1 MKNFKEWGEQ
11 KELTENKEINRW
23 CQPRD
28 IWWCK
33 MGVNIGYEED
43 GKGEHFLRPVVVLKN
58 FGINTALVVALTTS
72 KKKNRFHFAIN
83 SFDGESS
90 FAIISQ
96 IKLIDTKRLVE
107 KKGKVEKGVFENL
120 EQAIKDLF

>member
-1 MKNFKEWGEQ
+1 MKNFEEWGKQ
-11 KELTENKEINRW
+11 KENTEIKEINRW

-33 MGVNIGYEED
+33 LGVNIGYEED
-43 GKGEHFLRPVVVLKN
+43 GKGKHFLRPVVVLKN

-72 KKKNRFHFAIN
+72 KKENRFHFTIN
-83 SFDGESS
+83 SFESEIS
-90 FAIISQ
+90 SVIISQ

-107 KKGKVEKGVFENL
+107 KKGKVDKEIFIKL
-120 EQAIKDLF
+120 KQAIKDLF